1 MREYMQQDID
11 ISISDLFRFIRRGLI
26 WALLLGA
33 AAGGLAYYY
42 GQNQELYYRASATVI
57 AAQNAPDF
65 RPFGVSPVVAPSLD
79 ASAYRAAVLSDPV
92 MTDALASMGVAEPSA
107 QEIRRLRRNT
117 SVRTEIARDSSLV
130 YITTTES
137 TPEAAATSA
146 NKVAEALVNWD
157 KWRATRYVTQ
167 AVEIIESKIEVLEEE
182 IRALQVAGGA
192 DAQTQIE
199 GLTRQLADQQ
209 SNLSNA
215 RVMLLSS
222 MPRLEVLDPAAVP
235 TTPIT
240 GNIMLNTALAF
251 VLGVMLVYGLLL
263 LRAALDTRLR
273 GTEDLARVS
282 GLPVLAEF
290 PKLTRG
296 SRRLPA
302 EASSYLRTNLLF
314 ATADAHPKVILVTSA
329 RMTEG
334 KSSVALSVAES
345 FARNDYRTLLV
356 DGDLRKPVIAD
367 EYKLDPKR
375 HPSFRTYL
383 ENPHKELEPAHVA
396 INLTQRL
403 SVIPTFQAVNSPAEL
418 LSRGFRECLERWRH
432 DYDVIIID
440 SAPVLAVADTLT
452 IAPFCTGTVL
462 VASQQSSD
470 RRQVRAAVELLQRLG
485 VRTLGVAATHV
496 SRQGGQSAGYGY
508 GYGYGPATG
517 DTTANPP
524 PVVTAPAMK
533 LPRNQG
539 RSDAP
544 VRPINRS

>member
-33 AAGGLAYYY
+33 IAGGLAYYHS
-42 GQNQELYYRASATVI
+42 QNQDVYYRARATVVSS
-57 AAQNAPDF
+57 QNTPDL
-65 RPFGVSPVVAPSLD
+65 RAFGVSPVFSAPLD
-79 ASAYRAAVLSDPV
+79 ASAYRDATLSDPV
-92 MTDALASMGVAEPSA
+92 VSDALTLMGNAEPSP
-107 QEIRRLRRNT
+107 QDIRNLKGIT
-117 SVRTEIARDSSLV
+117 SVRAEIARDSSLI
-130 YITTTES
+130 YITTVS
-137 TPEAAATSA
+137 ATPEGAAQSA
-146 NKVAEALVNWD
+146 NALAQALVRWDERRATQGVTRAVETLEDQVEALSED
-157 KWRATRYVTQ
+157 
-167 AVEIIESKIEVLEEE
+167 
-182 IRALQVAGGA
+182 IRALQVTGGA
-192 DAQTQIE
+192 EAQAQIDV
-199 GLTRQLADQQ
+199 LRSQLAERQ
-209 SNLSNA
+209 SNLNNA
-215 RVMLLSS
+215 RVLRNSAMG
-222 MPRLEVLDPAAVP
+222 RLEVLDPAAVP

-240 GNIMLNTALAF
+240 GNIMINTALAF

-383 ENPHKELEPAHVA
+383 ENPHRELEPAHVA

-403 SVIPTFQAVNSPAEL
+403 SVIPTFQTVNSPAEL

-508 GYGYGPATG
+508 GYGYGHATG
-517 DTTANPP
+517 DTATNPP

-544 VRPINRS
+544 VRPINRP